1 MINIFGKIF
10 NANEPDTSKA
20 RQQPAQVA
28 PISKPDE
35 SARSMPPVKSAQD
48 EARRIKEQAE
58 EEARKVRQEV
68 LALETRLAQKEEDV
82 DQKLQ
87 KLEEQER
94 ALRQAEEH
102 LQGQRTEINNLKQDL
117 VTRLEKVSSLTR
129 EEARNLMLA
138 SIEERLADDVAKR
151 IKEAEEK
158 IKRESEKL
166 AKQILADAMLHGATD
181 YVPEFTVSL
190 VKLADEEMKGRIIG
204 KEGRN
209 IRAFEQAT
217 GVDVDLDEEGII
229 RLSSFDPVRREI
241 AKVALEKL
249 IRDTRIQPS
258 RIEEV
263 VAQTTRDIDR
273 TIHQEGEKLC
283 HVVGVY
289 NLPGDLVN
297 MLGRFKYRFSYGQS
311 LIAHTLEETKIGI
324 AIAQELKAD
333 VNVVK
338 LGCLF
343 HDIGKIVTD
352 EEGTHV
358 QLGVDLLKKYHIPDA
373 VVACVAEHHE
383 DRPFSSVES
392 MIVYIADAIS
402 GSRPGARHE
411 NVEEYI
417 KRMTDLENIAKSF
430 KGVKEA
436 YALSAGREVR
446 VAVVPEEVDDNQA
459 VKLAHDIADRV
470 NKEVMVPGNVKITV
484 VREIR
489 AQVTT
494 SAHGP
499 R

>member
-1 MINIFGKIF
+1 M
-10 NANEPDTSKA
+10 
-20 RQQPAQVA
+20 
-28 PISKPDE
+28 
-35 SARSMPPVKSAQD
+35 
-48 EARRIKEQAE
+48 
-58 EEARKVRQEV
+58 
-68 LALETRLAQKEEDV
+68 
-82 DQKLQ
+82 
-87 KLEEQER
+87 
-94 ALRQAEEH
+94 
-102 LQGQRTEINNLKQDL
+102 
-117 VTRLEKVSSLTR
+117 
-129 EEARNLMLA
+129 
-138 SIEERLADDVAKR
+138 
-151 IKEAEEK
+151 
-158 IKRESEKL
+158 
-166 AKQILADAMLHGATD
+166 
-181 YVPEFTVSL
+181 
-190 VKLADEEMKGRIIG
+190 
-204 KEGRN
+204 
-209 IRAFEQAT
+209 
-217 GVDVDLDEEGII
+217 
-229 RLSSFDPVRREI
+229 
-241 AKVALEKL
+241 
-249 IRDTRIQPS
+249 
-258 RIEEV
+258 
-263 VAQTTRDIDR
+263 
-273 TIHQEGEKLC
+273 
-283 HVVGVY
+283 VGVY